1 MTRLAVSVEGR
12 TEEEFVKQ
20 VLGGHLRKRQ
30 VEPTPI
36 LLGRGRNGSR
46 GGNVSSDRLVSEMA
60 TLLASFDA
68 VTSLVDYYGFRDKGD
83 RSVTDLEEHLHIKLH
98 KRVRRGWDKR
108 RLIPYVQRHEF
119 EGLLFS
125 DVQAFAN
132 QPGFPDACVDEL
144 RGVRDQFTT
153 PEDINDDSETAPS
166 KRLGRAIPRYDKVL
180 HGPALAATI
189 GLDTIRAE
197 CPRFDAWVARLES
210 LGTG

>member
-20 VLGGHLRKRQ
+20 VLAGHLRERR

-36 LLGRGRNGSR
+36 LLGRGRSGSR
-46 GGNVSSDRLVSEMA
+46 GGNVSSDRLVSEML
-60 TLLASFDA
+60 TLLASFDV

-83 RSVTDLEEHLHIKLH
+83 RSVTDLEKHLRGKLR
-98 KRVRRGWDKR
+98 KGVRRDWDER

-125 DVQAFAN
+125 DVHAFAH
-132 QPGFPDACVDEL
+132 QPGFPDTCVDEL
-144 RGVRDQFTT
+144 GAVRDQFTT
-153 PEDINDDSETAPS
+153 PEDINDDTETAPS

-180 HGPALAATI
+180 HGPTLAATI

-197 CPRFDAWVARLES
+197 CPRFDAWVGHLES
-210 LGTG
+210 LGPE